1 MTALQPEVRVR
12 VLEDERTMFGD
23 NEMRLLEAIELGGT
37 LSDSAIALGVSYRAA
52 WGKIKAMEAA
62 MGTKLVETT
71 VGGSRGGSS
80 RLTATAQRLLAQY
93 VRFRTALGEYAAQE
107 FAKCFGEAE

>member
-1 MTALQPEVRVR
+1 MTTMQPELKVR
-12 VLEDERTMFGD
+12 VLEDKRAVFGD
-23 NEMRLLEAIELGGT
+23 NEMRLLEAIERGGT
-37 LSDSAIALGVSYRAA
+37 LSDGAIALGVSYRAA

-71 VGGSRGGSS
+71 VGGSGGGSS
-80 RLTATAQRLLAQY
+80 RLTAAARRLLAQY